1 LFRRQLVSVLFPT
14 NGGSGVPFGPQD
26 GHHFAKNANP
36 NTSLTGLTNHAFNH
50 IPEP

>member
-14 NGGSGVPFGPQD
+14 NGGSGVPSAQD
-26 GHHFAKNANP
+26 GHHFAKNVTP
-36 NTSLTGLTNHAFNH
+36 NTSLTDLTNHAFNH